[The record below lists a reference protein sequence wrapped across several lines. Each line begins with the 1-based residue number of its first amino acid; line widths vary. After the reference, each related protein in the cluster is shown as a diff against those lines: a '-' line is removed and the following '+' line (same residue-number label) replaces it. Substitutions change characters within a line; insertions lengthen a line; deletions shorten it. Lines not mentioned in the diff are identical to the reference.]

1 MKNSAD
7 NNRVI
12 AVDLD
17 GTLTLTD
24 TLHESVVAMVRDNP
38 LSLFALPFWLLQG
51 KAALKAK
58 VAERVDL
65 DVTTLPYNQLLID
78 WLKEERAAGK
88 KIVLCTATN
97 ERVAHAVANHLQLF
111 DEVIASDS
119 ATNIKS
125 GNKRK
130 ALEERFG
137 FKGYDYAGNSNA
149 DIEVWAGAAQAIVVN
164 ASDAVKDKAAQAAP
178 VSKVFPAQAITL
190 SHWRRVFR
198 VHQWLKNALLFV
210 PLLAAH
216 QIGNIQSLSTLILA
230 FISFSLC
237 ASAVYMANDLL
248 DLDSDRKHPRKRN
261 RPFAAAAVPIYV
273 GAGLTPVFAIASL
286 LLGLMVGTAFTAW
299 LVIYFLLTC
308 AYSLWL
314 KRLALVDCLALAA
327 LYTLRIIAGAAAVAI
342 SLSFWLLAFSVFIF
356 LSLAFVKR
364 YAELQVQAQAGNSY
378 AHGRG
383 YAVSDA
389 PLVQTLGITAG
400 YAAVLVLA
408 LYLHGETVV
417 TLYAQPELIWFAVPL
432 MLFWVSWVWMKAHRG
447 EMHDDPIVFAIK
459 DKASLAVAALIAISF
474 VLATNGLGS

>member
-1 MKNSAD
+1 MKNSTGND
-7 NNRVI
+7 RVI

-24 TLHESVVAMVRDNP
+24 TLHESVVALVRDNP

-51 KAALKAK
+51 KAAFKAK
-58 VAERVDL
+58 VADNVDL
-65 DVTTLPYNQLLID
+65 DVTTLPYNQAFID

-97 ERVAHAVANHLQLF
+97 ERIAHAVAEHLQLF

-130 ALEERFG
+130 ALEDRFG
-137 FKGYDYAGNSNA
+137 FKGYDYAGNSSA

-164 ASDAVKDKAAQAAP
+164 ASDGIKDKATQAAP
-178 VSKVFPAQAITL
+178 ISKVFPPQAITL

-216 QIGNIQSLSTLILA
+216 QISNIQSLSTLILA
-230 FISFSLC
+230 FVSFSLC

-261 RPFAAAAVPIYV
+261 RPFAAACVPIYV
-273 GAGLTPVFAIASL
+273 GAVLAPVFAIASL
-286 LLGLMVGTAFTAW
+286 LLGLMVDTAFTAW

-308 AYSLWL
+308 AYSLWF
-314 KRLALVDCLALAA
+314 KRLALIDCLTLAA

-364 YAELQVQAQAGNSY
+364 YAELQVQAQAGE
-378 AHGRG
+378 
-383 YAVSDA
+383 
-389 PLVQTLGITAG
+389 
-400 YAAVLVLA
+400 LA
-408 LYLHGETVV
+408 LVFETG
-417 TLYAQPELIWFAVPL
+417 
-432 MLFWVSWVWMKAHRG
+432 R
-447 EMHDDPIVFAIK
+447 
-459 DKASLAVAALIAISF
+459 
-474 VLATNGLGS
+474 